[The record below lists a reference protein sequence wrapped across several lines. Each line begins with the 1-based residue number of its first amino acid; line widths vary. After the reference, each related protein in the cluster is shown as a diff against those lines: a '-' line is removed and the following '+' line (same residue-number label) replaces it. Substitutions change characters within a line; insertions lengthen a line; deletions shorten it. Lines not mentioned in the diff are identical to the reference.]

1 MRICLTRV
9 RRNTVSTGT
18 ECNLSICADGAFG
31 RELRRNLPGCI
42 CGNGI
47 KINIIVRNCDGV
59 LPAPALPC
67 NNLLSI
73 SSPIRVI
80 RKNPCCN
87 NSGFDNFGM
96 DNFNIPDFNTN
107 NFNTDTFDNSILD
120 EGDFLG
126 AEDFSFDELSCT
138 SCGNNNLNSSNCG
151 DIDSSCGL
159 RRNPMPE
166 EFAIIIRSF
175 NPVLS
180 KFLCR
185 YPQTYVTDC
194 DNTIKLIFIFDRN
207 GSVAPY
213 ESVSNS
219 SNCCSCGFGGCG
231 CGTGCGCGCGGLF
244 GLTALAL
251 LFCCC

>member
-9 RRNTVSTGT
+9 RCNTLSTGT

-31 RELRRNLPGCI
+31 RALRRNLPGCI
-42 CGNGI
+42 CGKGI

-67 NNLLSI
+67 NDLLSI

-80 RKNPCCN
+80 RRNPCCN
-87 NSGFDNFGM
+87 NIGFDNWDM
-96 DNFNIPDFNTN
+96 DNFNISGFD
-107 NFNTDTFDNSILD
+107 TDTFDNSIFN
-120 EGDFLG
+120 ESESFGVENFN
-126 AEDFSFDELSCT
+126 FDELSCT
-138 SCGNNNLNSSNCG
+138 SCGNNDLNSNNFDLSLGNTNRGCG
-151 DIDSSCGL
+151 VS
-159 RRNPMPE
+159 RNSMPE
-166 EFAIIIRSF
+166 EFAIIVRSF
-175 NPVLS
+175 NPALS
-180 KFLCR
+180 RFLCK

-207 GSVAPY
+207 GSVPPHANI
-213 ESVSNS
+213 SNS

-231 CGTGCGCGCGGLF
+231 CGCGFGCGCGGLF

>member
-9 RRNTVSTGT
+9 RRNTLSTGT

-31 RELRRNLPGCI
+31 RALRRNLPGCI
-42 CGNGI
+42 CGKGI

-80 RKNPCCN
+80 RRNPCCN
-87 NSGFDNFGM
+87 NIGFDNWDM
-96 DNFNIPDFNTN
+96 DNFNISDFD
-107 NFNTDTFDNSILD
+107 TDTFDNSIIN
-120 EGDFLG
+120 ESESFGVENFN
-126 AEDFSFDELSCT
+126 FDELSCT
-138 SCGNNNLNSSNCG
+138 SCGNNDLNSGNC
-151 DIDSSCGL
+151 DLSSGNISGGCGL
-159 RRNPMPE
+159 SRNSMPE
-166 EFAIIIRSF
+166 EFAIIVRSF
-175 NPVLS
+175 NPALS
-180 KFLCR
+180 RFLCK

-207 GSVAPY
+207 GSVPPY
-213 ESVSNS
+213 ENISNS

-231 CGTGCGCGCGGLF
+231 CGFGCGCGGLF